1 MSGNG
6 NTAPATAME
15 KNLARL
21 QATAVDAVLLG
32 ITILMVEFLV
42 LAFSG
47 QRGPT
52 GLLLSAEQIL
62 DLLHYGWAAAGG
74 IALAV
79 LWNLFY
85 HQLGA
90 SPDHLVGVGQDLWP
104 HTTPARTAPLSR
116 RRVLHRERLPACGV
130 HRPRER

>member
-1 MSGNG
+1 MADQAK
-6 NTAPATAME
+6 TAPATGME
-15 KNLARL
+15 KALARL

-32 ITILMVEFLV
+32 ISALMVEFLV

-52 GLLLSAEQIL
+52 GLLLSAEQML
-62 DLLHYGWAAAGG
+62 DLLHFGWAAAAG

-85 HQLGA
+85 RQLGA
-90 SPDHLVGVGQDLWP
+90 SPGRAWVSTW
-104 HTTPARTAPLSR
+104 
-116 RRVLHRERLPACGV
+116 
-130 HRPRER
+130 